1 MAYNLWSPKF
11 YLIFFVAEGKS
22 VEQTSNVT
30 VQLWTVIN
38 AWPKKKKKKKGRER
52 EKKRKEKKRRR
63 RTVTNANNN
72 IFLIKL
78 YHGEVKHK

>member
-1 MAYNLWSPKF
+1 MITKILFDIFCGWGKICRTNLQRHCP
-11 YLIFFVAEGKS
+11 IMN
-22 VEQTSNVT
+22 SNT
-30 VQLWTVIN
+30 CMTT
-38 AWPKKKKKKKGRER
+38 KKKKKKRER
-52 EKKRKEKKRRR
+52 ERKEKKRKEKKRRR